1 MVGIVLRIARSSLIV
16 FAGFVVMVGTAACED
31 TKPIGVSIS
40 VSDKPSNGLIVS
52 GAVTETVAFTA
63 YSCPDEL
70 QGHVTSGGAGPVD
83 LSYRSGVISFTD
95 RDGTTYTG
103 TGTFASNGSGGMTID
118 TDLKSEAGKTI
129 HLRGG
134 SPCK

>member
-1 MVGIVLRIARSSLIV
+1 M
-16 FAGFVVMVGTAACED
+16 AACDES
-31 TKPIGVSIS
+31 KPSGVSIS
-40 VSDKPSNGLIVS
+40 LSDKPSNGLIVS
-52 GAVTETVAFTA
+52 GAVTEIVTFDA

-70 QGHVTSGGAGPVD
+70 MGKVTSGGSGPVD
-83 LSYRSGVISFTD
+83 LSYRSGTISFSD
-95 RDGTTYTG
+95 RDGTMYTG
-103 TGTFASNGSGGMTID
+103 TGTFVSNGSGGMTID